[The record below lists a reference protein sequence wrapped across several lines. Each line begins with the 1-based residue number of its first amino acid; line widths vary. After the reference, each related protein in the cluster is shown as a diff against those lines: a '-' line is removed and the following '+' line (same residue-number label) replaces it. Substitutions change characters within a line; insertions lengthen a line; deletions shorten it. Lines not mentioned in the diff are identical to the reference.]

1 MVNDLTE
8 LGGYRLHR
16 RLGVGGTG
24 VVYAASQGAGDVA
37 FAVKVLRRDLC
48 GDPAVVH
55 RFQREA
61 ALLSSIRHPGIVPVH
76 ESGEDQGRHFFVMPL
91 LAHPSLA
98 AVLEGAGPAP
108 VPGDTG
114 PYAVVAGVLRA
125 LDAIHQ
131 RGVIHRDL
139 TPSNIFVPAGGEPL
153 LADFG
158 IVKILGSESLLT
170 RSGALVGTIPYMA
183 PEQLAGEPVTVRT
196 DVYQV
201 GLVLY
206 RIAAGKLPFGL
217 TLGEAVRAKCVSPA
231 LPDPRT
237 LGATIPEKLAKTI
250 AKAVSKEPAARFGSA
265 AELGALLARSLA

>member
-1 MVNDLTE
+1 MSEPASLA
-8 LGGYRLHR
+8 GYTLHR
-16 RLGVGGTG
+16 RLGAGGTG
-24 VVYAASQGAGDVA
+24 VVYEASQGGAR
-37 FAVKVLRRDLC
+37 FAMKVLRQDLC

-61 ALLSSIRHPGIVPVH
+61 ALLASIRHPGIVPVH
-76 ESGEDQGRHFFVMPL
+76 ASGEDQGRHYLVMPL
-91 LAHPSLA
+91 LEHPPLA
-98 AVLEGAGPAP
+98 KLLERGACPL
-108 VPGDTG
+108 PGDPTLYRVMG
-114 PYAVVAGVLRA
+114 GVLRA

-139 TPSNIFVPAGGEPL
+139 TPANIFVPESGEPL

-196 DVYQV
+196 DLYQV

-206 RIAAGKLPFGL
+206 RIAAGQLPFGMS
-217 TLGEAVRAKCVSPA
+217 LGEAVRAKCVNPA
-231 LPDPRT
+231 LPDPREA
-237 LGATIPEKLAKTI
+237 GARIPEKLAATI
-250 AKAVSKEPAARFGSA
+250 SKAVAKDPAHRFGSA
-265 AELGALLARSLA
+265 AELSALLARGIA

>member
-1 MVNDLTE
+1 MNDLTE
-8 LGGYRLHR
+8 LAGYQLHR

-24 VVYAASQGAGDVA
+24 VVYAASKGAGDVV

-55 RFQREA
+55 RFLREA

-76 ESGEDQGRHFFVMPL
+76 ESGADQGRHYLVMPL
-91 LAHPSLA
+91 LAHPPLA
-98 AVLEGAGPAP
+98 TVLEGRGPFP
-108 VPGDTG
+108 VPGDPA

-139 TPSNIFVPAGGEPL
+139 TPANIFVPEAGDPL

-183 PEQLAGEPVTVRT
+183 PEQLAGEAITVRT
-196 DVYQV
+196 DLYQV

-206 RIAAGKLPFGL
+206 RIAAGKLPFGM
-217 TLGEAVRAKCVSPA
+217 TLGEAVRAKCVNPA

-237 LGATIPEKLAKTI
+237 QGAVIPERLATTI
-250 AKAVSKEPAARFGSA
+250 LKAVAKDPAARFSSA
-265 AELGALLARSLA
+265 AELGALLARALG